1 MAKKPEL
8 FNKLQNSRDSGAG
21 YDLVANIV
29 VGLGLVWIV
38 RWIWPDISA
47 KAYGFGVVLGAVSG
61 FYQLFKLQARPKT
74 PPKEDAKTD
83 DGTQRPG

>member
-21 YDLVANIV
+21 YDLVGNIV

-38 RWIWPDISA
+38 RKVWPDISV
-47 KAYGFGVVLGAVSG
+47 KAYGFGVVLGAISG
-61 FYQLFKLQARPKT
+61 FYQLFKMQQRAAKAPK
-74 PPKEDAKTD
+74 KD
-83 DGTQRPG
+83 DGTQRPEQLP